1 MMSNYKSQFEQDTH
15 VLSVYNNKRNG
26 FFVEIGAYDGIE
38 SPNTYVLEKDFGW
51 TGLCVECN
59 PRFYSSLLNTRS
71 CFKSNSAV
79 YNVDDREMEFY
90 DSGGYAGLVETNNH
104 VHIVNDP
111 KIIVRTKKLTTLLN
125 EINAPVFI
133 EYLSLDTEGSEY
145 EILREHDFNKYKF
158 GYICIE
164 HNKIEKNRKAIRE
177 LLESKGYIYHR
188 ENGDSY
194 WGVIDDEYILKNIND
209 YN

>member
-1 MMSNYKSQFEQDTH
+1 MVTKLLGNPS
-15 VLSVYNNKRNG
+15 
-26 FFVEIGAYDGIE
+26 
-38 SPNTYVLEKDFGW
+38 
-51 TGLCVECN
+51 CN
-59 PRFYSSLLNTRS
+59 IICDLTIKSLL
-71 CFKSNSAV
+71 
-79 YNVDDREMEFY
+79 
-90 DSGGYAGLVETNNH
+90 
-104 VHIVNDP
+104 
-111 KIIVRTKKLTTLLN
+111 KL
-125 EINAPVFI
+125 I